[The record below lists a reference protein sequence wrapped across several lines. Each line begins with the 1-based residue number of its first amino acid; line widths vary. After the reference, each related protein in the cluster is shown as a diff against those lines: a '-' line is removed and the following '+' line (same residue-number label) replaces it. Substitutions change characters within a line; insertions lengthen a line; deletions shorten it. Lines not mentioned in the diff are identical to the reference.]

1 MNIGK
6 NEKGSITLFILIVS
20 IFILIVLLIVNIG
33 IMNKNR
39 SEEKKI
45 EEIAKQYNLSE
56 TELDNT
62 YGELT
67 DGNEYVTAEQVQ
79 QMIDNNLLKQYPVG
93 SIYITTNGQ
102 NPGEYLG
109 GEWESYG
116 EGRTI
121 VGAGTG
127 TDSNNVQKVFE
138 INETGGEYEHTLTVN
153 ELARHRHNFLN
164 NGNEYVGFGYA
175 AASGGSG
182 RLNFFSGSD
191 EVSSSNPRNTTI
203 QYNGG
208 NQPHNNI
215 QPYVVTYIWKRIS

>member
-1 MNIGK
+1 MINLFK
-6 NEKGSITLFILIVS
+6 KMKKEKGSVTLFVLIACMFM
-20 IFILIVLLIVNIG
+20 IIILLIVNIG

-93 SIYITTNGQ
+93 SIYISTNNQ
-102 NPGEYLG
+102 NPGDYLG

-153 ELARHRHNFLN
+153 EMPLHNHRIFVTANS
-164 NGNEYVGFGYA
+164 YTAV
-175 AASGGSG
+175 SGGDYLTTTSASSSSIVTSG
-182 RLNFFSGSD
+182 RNLGITQ
-191 EVSSSNPRNTTI
+191 E
-203 QYNGG
+203 NGG
-208 NQPHNNI
+208 NQSHNNI
-215 QPYVVTYIWKRIS
+215 QPYVVTYIWKRVS

>member
-1 MNIGK
+1 MK
-6 NEKGSITLFILIVS
+6 KEKGSVTLFVLIACM
-20 IFILIVLLIVNIG
+20 FMIVILLIVNIG
-33 IMNKNR
+33 VMNKNR

-45 EEIAKQYNLSE
+45 EEIAKQYNQNE
-56 TELDNT
+56 TDLNNAYEKIVD
-62 YGELT
+62 E
-67 DGNEYVTAEQVQ
+67 NEYVTKGEL
-79 QMIDNNLLKQYPVG
+79 IEIIYPVG

-175 AASGGSG
+175 SASGGSG

-208 NQPHNNI
+208 NQAHNNI

>member
-1 MNIGK
+1 MK
-6 NEKGSITLFILIVS
+6 KEKGSITLFVLIACMFMMIIL
-20 IFILIVLLIVNIG
+20 LMVNIG
-33 IMNKNR
+33 VINKNSSQER
-39 SEEKKI
+39 ELEK
-45 EEIAKQYNLSE
+45 IAKEYSQNE
-56 TELDNT
+56 TDLDEA
-62 YGELT
+62 YAEAVE
-67 DGNEYVTAEQVQ
+67 GNEYLTAGEIRELINEVKLE
-79 QMIDNNLLKQYPVG
+79 MYPIG
-93 SIYITTNGQ
+93 SIYITTNEQ

-127 TDSNNVQKVFE
+127 TDANNIQKIFE

-153 ELARHRHNFLN
+153 ELASHRHNFLYR
-164 NGNEYVGFGYA
+164 GNEYVGFGYGLA
-175 AASGGSG
+175 TGGSG
-182 RLNFFSGSD
+182 HLNFFSGGD

-215 QPYVVTYIWKRIS
+215 QPYIVTYMWKRVS

>member
-1 MNIGK
+1 MK
-6 NEKGSITLFILIVS
+6 KEKGSVTLFVLIACMFM
-20 IFILIVLLIVNIG
+20 IIILLIVNIG

-45 EEIAKQYNLSE
+45 EEIAKQYNQNE
-56 TELDNT
+56 TDLNNAYEKIVD
-62 YGELT
+62 E
-67 DGNEYVTAEQVQ
+67 NEYVTKGEL
-79 QMIDNNLLKQYPVG
+79 IEIIYPVG

-138 INETGGEYEHTLTVN
+138 INETGGEYEHTLTAD
-153 ELARHRHNFLN
+153 ELAKHKHNF
-164 NGNEYVGFGYA
+164 EYMGTQYAGYRQAYEVGTHLTFFVGKPTAGDMKYITI
-175 AASGGSG
+175 AS
-182 RLNFFSGSD
+182 
-191 EVSSSNPRNTTI
+191 
-203 QYNGG
+203 NGG
-208 NQPHNNI
+208 DQPHNNI
-215 QPYVVTYIWKRIS
+215 QPYIVTYIWKRIS